1 MLLIRKKERKFWK
14 FYVKLHIYY
23 IILVCLESQFK
34 EIIMAIIFFVTLK
47 YLNSYKYNI
56 LH

>member
-14 FYVKLHIYY
+14 FYVKLQIYY

-34 EIIMAIIFFVTLK
+34 EIIMAIIFFVTLR